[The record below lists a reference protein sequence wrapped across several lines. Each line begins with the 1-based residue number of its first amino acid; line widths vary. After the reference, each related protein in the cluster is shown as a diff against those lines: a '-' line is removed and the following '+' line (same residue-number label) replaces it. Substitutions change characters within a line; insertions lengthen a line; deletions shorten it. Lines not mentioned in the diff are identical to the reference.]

1 MTPPLLID
9 TKADI
14 FLSDLRD
21 RFPAVPFEVCR
32 DATTLEETMV
42 RARPEVVF
50 GIKGNGIPP
59 AALKDALQHD
69 CVRWFQNG
77 GSGVEHLG
85 HWDNNRVTVTNCAGI
100 LAPFLAET
108 TLAAILMLNRGY
120 KRLFANQQAH
130 RWQRH
135 HFKALAGQT
144 LVIVGLGNIGSEVAI
159 RAKALGLRV
168 IAHRNRVGDEDPL
181 PAGIDEL
188 RGPARLPESLAEAD
202 FVTLHVA
209 STESTRG
216 LIDAAALA
224 AMRPE
229 AFLINMSRGPVVVEP
244 DLIDAL
250 RAGEIAGAYLDVFNH
265 EPLPPESPLWDLET
279 LIIAPHM
286 ADMVIE
292 WERHYAR
299 FFGDNLERWQRGE
312 PLRNVVDP
320 HRGY

>member
-9 TKADI
+9 TKTDI
-14 FLSDLRD
+14 FLPDLQN
-21 RFPAVPFEVCR
+21 RFPDVPFEVCPSA
-32 DATTLEETMV
+32 DGLEEVMA
-42 RARPEVVF
+42 RLRPEVIF
-50 GIKGNGIPP
+50 GVKGNGIPP
-59 AALKDALQHD
+59 AALKDVLQHD
-69 CVRWFQNG
+69 CVRWFHNG

-85 HWDNNRVTVTNCAGI
+85 LWDSDRVTVTNCAGV

-108 TLAAILMLNRGY
+108 TLAAILLLNRGF
-120 KRLFANQQAH
+120 KRLFANQRAH
-130 RWQRH
+130 RWQRYD
-135 HFKALAGQT
+135 FKALAGQT
-144 LVIVGLGNIGSEVAI
+144 LVIVGLGNIGREVAT
-159 RAKALGLRV
+159 RAKALGLKV
-168 IAHRNRVGDEDPL
+168 IAHRNQVRAGDPL
-181 PAGIDEL
+181 PAGVDDV
-188 RGPARLPESLAEAD
+188 RGPERLPESLAAAD

-209 STESTRG
+209 FTENTRG
-216 LIDAAALA
+216 LIDAAALE
-224 AMRPE
+224 AMGPE
-229 AFLINMSRGPVVVEP
+229 AFLINMSRGPVVVEA

-250 RAGEIAGAYLDVFNH
+250 RAGKIAGAYLDVFDQ

-292 WERHYAR
+292 WERHFAR